1 MKTVRRLDIEPFEPF
16 SFEPGQPAVTPL
28 DAMAAP
34 PIADA
39 DEAVVTPPPLKGVL
53 VYLTEDDAIAL
64 KVYAAQ
70 SRTSIQQLGI
80 EAWGKLFRE
89 RGIGTGELT
98 PTRAN
103 RRHGARR

>member
-1 MKTVRRLDIEPFEPF
+1 MKTTRHLALEPL

-28 DAMAAP
+28 DATAVQP
-34 PIADA
+34 VKVADGSGV
-39 DEAVVTPPPLKGVL
+39 DPLTLKGVL
-53 VYLTEDDAIAL
+53 VYLSEADAIAL

-70 SRTSIQQLGI
+70 NRTSIQQLGI
-80 EAWGKLFRE
+80 EAWGRLFRK
-89 RGIGTGELT
+89 RCIGTGELT

>member
-1 MKTVRRLDIEPFEPF
+1 MKSDRHLELGNF

-28 DAMAAP
+28 NVMATSPGTPAAE
-34 PIADA
+34 AD
-39 DEAVVTPPPLKGVL
+39 VTLPALKGVL
-53 VYLTEDDAIAL
+53 VYLTEADAIAL
-64 KVYAAQ
+64 KVHAAQ

>member
-1 MKTVRRLDIEPFEPF
+1 MKTVRHLALEPF

-28 DAMAAP
+28 DATAP
-34 PIADA
+34 PPVAAADA
-39 DEAVVTPPPLKGVL
+39 AGVTPTALKGVL
-53 VYLTEDDAIAL
+53 VYLTEADAIAL
-64 KVYAAQ
+64 KVHAAQ
-70 SRTSIQQLGI
+70 NRTSIQQLGI
-80 EAWGKLFRE
+80 EALGRLFRE